1 MCHASSGDVCHM
13 LSDGGVPTM
22 PSYLTCLFCPSKMG
36 GLKIIGFFETEV
48 TFCAHWVTWRAGVKS
63 EKSIYDEP
71 SSLCIPRQ
79 RVVSMM
85 A

>member
-1 MCHASSGDVCHM
+1 
-13 LSDGGVPTM
+13 M
-22 PSYLTCLFCPSKMG
+22 PPFLTCPFCPSKMG

-48 TFCAHWVTWRAGVKS
+48 TFCAHWVTWQVGVKR
-63 EKSIYDEP
+63 EKSIYDES
-71 SSLCIPRQ
+71 SSLCIPKQ